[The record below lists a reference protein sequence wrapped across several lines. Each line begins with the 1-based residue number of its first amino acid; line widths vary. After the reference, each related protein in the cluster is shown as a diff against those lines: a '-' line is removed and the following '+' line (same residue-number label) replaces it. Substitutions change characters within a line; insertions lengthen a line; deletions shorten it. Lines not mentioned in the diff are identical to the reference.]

1 MIDPAPRS
9 ARKVSPA
16 AGRRTAAAP
25 GPGAGPGFAG
35 VSRAGAATPQARP
48 GTPAPMELRRMP
60 AAGAPGADRPGEA
73 EVPDIQTIRRTVRRP
88 ERPAPAEHTALQ
100 PAAGR
105 PVQITREVQE
115 AEFSAEQVRNLA
127 DRVYRQIEA
136 RLRSEK
142 MRRGL

>member
-1 MIDPAPRS
+1 M
-9 ARKVSPA
+9 
-16 AGRRTAAAP
+16 
-25 GPGAGPGFAG
+25 
-35 VSRAGAATPQARP
+35 
-48 GTPAPMELRRMP
+48 
-60 AAGAPGADRPGEA
+60 
-73 EVPDIQTIRRTVRRP
+73 PDIQTIRRTVRRP
-88 ERPAPAEHTALQ
+88 ERFAPAEHTALQ